1 MDFFSPQEFI
11 WSKKQQKSLVLFL
24 FPIINDWHNTIFF
37 NINFSK
43 EWKINKIPSFSYHAS
58 RNFLL
63 GVMWGCSWWW
73 HYHRPLSFLS
83 WDQILDSS
91 ISQIIQT
98 KFDFRKKNWVSEGKK
113 RKEKRFL
120 LRLCVWICM
129 ISFSFVRGGG
139 LVLFSIIVNNLNWIF
154 FWWYYFL
161 LSYFGANIFGE
172 IKMVR

>member
-1 MDFFSPQEFI
+1 MID
-11 WSKKQQKSLVLFL
+11 
-24 FPIINDWHNTIFF
+24 IIQFFF

-98 KFDFRKKNWVSEGKK
+98 KFDFRKKNWVSEGKI

-120 LRLCVWICM
+120 LRLCMNLYDLFFFCW
-129 ISFSFVRGGG
+129 GGG